1 MIRKQERKG
10 GISTSNM
17 STTQGAGLG
26 VRGEE
31 GRQRRR
37 RGREEGE
44 SCGCYVHFGLYLFDP
59 LLFKHRKR
67 EKKEIER

>member
-31 GRQRRR
+31 GRKGDKGGGEEGRKGRAVVVMFILVFTFLIHFYSSIGKGKRRR
-37 RGREEGE
+37 
-44 SCGCYVHFGLYLFDP
+44 
-59 LLFKHRKR
+59 
-67 EKKEIER
+67 

>member
-37 RGREEGE
+37 RGREEGA